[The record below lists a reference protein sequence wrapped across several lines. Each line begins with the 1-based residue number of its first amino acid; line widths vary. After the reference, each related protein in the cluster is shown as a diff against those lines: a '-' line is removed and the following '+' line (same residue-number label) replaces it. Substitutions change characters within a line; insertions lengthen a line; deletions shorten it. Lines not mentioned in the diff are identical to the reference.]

1 MPQDQGN
8 HSPLQGACLQLGE
21 FTGWW
26 HVRREREGVL
36 ASAGP
41 LLVRGALLPA
51 GLLETTRM
59 RDANIAEPSRAV
71 VRSVEFHPDGQVL
84 MTAGLDKRLR
94 FFQVCAERTD
104 TNADER
110 LAAKA

>member
-1 MPQDQGN
+1 M
-8 HSPLQGACLQLGE
+8 
-21 FTGWW
+21 
-26 HVRREREGVL
+26 L

-41 LLVRGALLPA
+41 LLARGALLPA

-94 FFQVCAERTD
+94 FFQVCPSPDRPLCPLSTSLKSTKPCCITWTCRSQPPLVNE
-104 TNADER
+104 
-110 LAAKA
+110 